1 MGDAGPPNLKVEF
14 LLGLTYLGWLI
25 GSFRARALAEGRFA
39 KSGARDCASTDLMN
53 DCQSVSHLGMNLSF
67 FGGAYPFGSPA
78 ARL

>member
-39 KSGARDCASTDLMN
+39 KSGARDVRSQT
-53 DCQSVSHLGMNLSF
+53 
-67 FGGAYPFGSPA
+67 
-78 ARL
+78 